1 MMDPNA
7 NGEKQVEKSLKR
19 KIGTLIKMYFV
30 MGLIVVIPLWLTF
43 FIVTIIFNW
52 ISSFALPV
60 TNYFVPDTFLT
71 HVITRIL
78 SFFIS
83 ILGVIILGFVADRV
97 FGKSVLSYVEK
108 LVKKLPVLGAIHS
121 AAKRFVSFI
130 FGKDGAKKFKKVVFV
145 PYPNKEV
152 YSVAFLTSEYVI
164 NGEKYVCAFMPTTPN
179 PTTGFLLLFKEKEVI
194 YTNYSVEQALQF
206 IISVGVVN
214 IDDGK

>member
-1 MMDPNA
+1 MDPNA